1 MGVIKAG
8 GFFKGDHSALQSV
21 LKMHTFA
28 MSLCCGQKAL
38 LEPHSVS
45 GQLCACVLSK
55 PLVHSPSVCT
65 TIPQSTHSATLHSQ
79 STSLF
84 LTFCIFQ
91 FTLCQ
96 FFCCYLSF
104 CSTDSMVLFLSL
116 VLCPEAL
123 CKATRK
129 GLLAMPVCAS
139 MLLSIHFRSFPFF
152 SVTCSHKCC
161 CFRRTESQTTWL
173 QGVKNKNHVYFI
185 LSVYLFEWWF
195 SLFSIFLPH

>member
-1 MGVIKAG
+1 M
-8 GFFKGDHSALQSV
+8 
-21 LKMHTFA
+21 LKTHTFA
-28 MSLCCGQKAL
+28 TSLCCRQKAL

-65 TIPQSTHSATLHSQ
+65 TIPQSTHSATFHPLSV
-79 STSLF
+79 SLF

-91 FTLCQ
+91 SHFLPV
-96 FFCCYLSF
+96 FRCYLSF
-104 CSTDSMVLFLSL
+104 CSTNTVALFLSL
-116 VLCPEAL
+116 VLWPEAL

-152 SVTCSHKCC
+152 SVTCSHNCC
-161 CFRRTESQTTWL
+161 CFRHAETQTTWL
-173 QGVKNKNHVYFI
+173 QGVKNKYHGYFM
-185 LSVYLFEWWF
+185 LSVYLFQCCY
-195 SLFSIFLPH
+195 S